1 MAQIFTGETNTI
13 AFNSAARPVP
23 LKPKDTSSLASLE
36 MQVLLLNSK
45 EQASDLGAQ
54 DIMALLL
61 RDMEN
66 DVFLRPKA

>member
-1 MAQIFTGETNTI
+1 M
-13 AFNSAARPVP
+13 P
-23 LKPKDTSSLASLE
+23 LKLKDTSSLASLE
-36 MQVLLLNSK
+36 MQVLLLSSE

-54 DIMALLL
+54 DLMALLL